1 MIRVSLA
8 VLVALPLHAAAQ
20 PGFGVPNSPDLC
32 GRMPSSSG
40 LGRGHGTIRSAR
52 SKRWTPASGIVLSET
67 IRTATPR
74 GSWTESTALRQL
86 SDAPID
92 PAVFEI
98 PPDYR
103 PALSIWG
110 RGYDSTHADTYFNR
124 ALLVW
129 ETARDF
135 ARQFWR

>member
-1 MIRVSLA
+1 MIQA
-8 VLVALPLHAAAQ
+8 VLL
-20 PGFGVPNSPDLC
+20 GFVSTANEPSPRPRVTRI
-32 GRMPSSSG
+32 GRATIGMPV
-40 LGRGHGTIRSAR
+40 I
-52 SKRWTPASGIVLSET
+52 ET
-67 IRTATPR
+67 IRTVAPQ
-74 GSWTESTALRQL
+74 GSWTQTTELVEV

-110 RGYDSTHADTYFNR
+110 RGYDFNPRRHVLQSR
-124 ALLVW
+124 ASGVG
-129 ETARDF
+129 TARDF